1 MNNSEIN
8 SADRRAPGNAEKALV
23 VLILLL
29 SLGAFQ
35 NLLVTGHIDT
45 QNMGMLG
52 MQILWS
58 FLYVIVFAIYI
69 KVCRQP
75 IQKIVTI
82 FPILAVIALAFSS
95 LIWSQDWELTM
106 RRSVALAFTLV
117 FGVYF
122 ASRFNTQQQFR
133 LLVTTFAVCIV
144 FSFFFEL
151 LNLNPSEDIAGW
163 YGVFYLKTQLGANM
177 ALASIIY
184 VFWKSLEPAKSK
196 LANVGLVASLL
207 LVVLSCDV
215 TSLITVVALLG
226 SLPFVRWALRRSA
239 LGAFTV
245 ISSAFAFGS
254 LAILYIGSHLQQ
266 ATGLVGKDPMLT
278 GRVPLWILAT
288 AMAVRRPWFG
298 YGFDAFW
305 LPGTIYVRRM
315 WQILRWMPPH
325 AHNGLLELWLELG
338 LVGVGLFLVGFGYY
352 LLRAVRH
359 LRSDHRS
366 VAAWPLIFL
375 LFLFVSNLTESHFLN
390 SNSVYFILYVAV
402 AATLV
407 DNGRTTLASS
417 LPVEPHYV

>member
-35 NLLVTGHIDT
+35 NLLVRGHIDT

-58 FLYVIVFAIYI
+58 LLYVIVLAIYI
-69 KVCRQP
+69 KACRQP
-75 IQKIVTI
+75 IQKIFTI
-82 FPILAVIALAFSS
+82 FPVLAVIALAFSS
-95 LIWSQDWELTM
+95 VIWSQDWELTM

-122 ASRFNTQQQFR
+122 ASRFNTQEQFR
-133 LLVTTFAVCIV
+133 LLATTFAVCIV

-184 VFWKSLEPAKSK
+184 LFWKKLEPEKGK
-196 LANVGLVASLL
+196 LATVGLVSSLV

-215 TSLITVVALLG
+215 TSFITVVTLLG
-226 SLPFVRWALRRSA
+226 SLPFLRWALRRSV
-239 LGAFTV
+239 LGAFAAVTC
-245 ISSAFAFGS
+245 ALAFGALS
-254 LAILYIGSHLQQ
+254 ILYIGSHLQQ
-266 ATGLVGKDPMLT
+266 VTSLVGKDPMLT

-305 LPGTIYVRRM
+305 LPGTIYVHRM

-325 AHNGLLELWLELG
+325 AHNGLLEIWLELG
-338 LVGVGLFLVGFGYY
+338 LVGVVLFLAGFAYY
-352 LLRAVRH
+352 LFCAMRLLRVKPGP
-359 LRSDHRS
+359 
-366 VAAWPLIFL
+366 VAGWPLIFL
-375 LFLFVSNLTESHFLN
+375 IFLFLSNLTETHFLSAN
-390 SNSVYFILYVAV
+390 SLYFVLYVSV
-402 AATLV
+402 AGTLV
-407 DNGRTTLASS
+407 WRKRGDIASKASS
-417 LPVEPHYV
+417 SGYA